1 MKLAEAVLQLAQP
14 FQLTLLRHCEQRCK
28 VFLEIPR
35 FLDAQ
40 AQAVQFAWFASNMAQ
55 SPV

>member
-14 FQLTLLRHCEQRCK
+14 FQLTLLRHCQQRSK

-35 FLDAQ
+35 FFDAQ
-40 AQAVQFAWFASNMAQ
+40 AQVVQFAWFASNMAQ